1 MLHTWLKAGFV
12 DKHVLYPTE
21 AGVPQGGICS
31 PVIAN
36 LALDGLE
43 RLLKA
48 YAASHAQQG
57 QRAKINLVR
66 WADDVRHITRCQI
79 PFTERRGSE
88 EKTSGSTT
96 HMEAKAEGDNSMS
109 LKRRVSEGVYATAPQ
124 DPCAMVR
131 ATLPKP
137 QLPAMEAYIPCPQ
150 RLLAGSPRYVGK
162 VVAGGTFRV
171 VSAAE

>member
-1 MLHTWLKAGFV
+1 LEIPIPKKKVCNFV
-12 DKHVLYPTE
+12 GGE
-21 AGVPQGGICS
+21 AS
-31 PVIAN
+31 PLLAN
-36 LALDGLE
+36 VALDGME
-43 RLLKA
+43 RLFNAEWPDGRPKA
-48 YAASHAQQG
+48 PAHRKGLNKGVAVIRY
-57 QRAKINLVR
+57 
-66 WADDVRHITRCQI
+66 ADDVRHITRCQI

-88 EKTSGSTT
+88 EKTFGSTT
-96 HMEAKAEGDNSMS
+96 HLEAKAEGDNSMS

-171 VSAAE
+171 VSDAE